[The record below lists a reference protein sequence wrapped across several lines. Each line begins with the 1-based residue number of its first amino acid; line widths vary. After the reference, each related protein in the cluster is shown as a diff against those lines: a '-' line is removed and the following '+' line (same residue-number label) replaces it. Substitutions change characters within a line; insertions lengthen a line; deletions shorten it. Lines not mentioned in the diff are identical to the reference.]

1 MAENAIRTGT
11 QKEEKK
17 NLFSLIGKVGGVD
30 RLFEEGVPVHYL
42 PYVLYVVG
50 LLIFYI
56 GNSHNAER
64 TIRKIDKLK
73 AEVND
78 LRADYTTLKA
88 AHMVESKQSKIAE
101 KVQGLQLEESV
112 QPPFKIV
119 LKKSEY

>member
-17 NLFSLIGKVGGVD
+17 NLFSAIGKVGGVD

-73 AEVND
+73 TEVSD

-88 AHMVESKQSKIAE
+88 DLMIKSKQSEVAKQ
-101 KVQGLQLEESV
+101 VGGLLLEESI
-112 QPPFKIV
+112 QPPYLIV

>member
-17 NLFSLIGKVGGVD
+17 NLFSAIGKVGGVD

-73 AEVND
+73 TEVSD

-88 AHMVESKQSKIAE
+88 DLMIKSKQSEVAKQVE
-101 KVQGLQLEESV
+101 GLQLEESI